1 MKSIKLIKTK
11 VKSLAE
17 IFQAVDIKFAFVN
30 KNFEEVSTPA
40 KCRDFLGDCIWSRKK
55 GKPMTIYGFS
65 YDYKQTPYDDC
76 RFSLK
81 FPDEHSKT
89 NFINNLSYL
98 HEKEKKAGVKLSR
111 IFSTQ
116 EKDTL
121 VIEGSNYWIRSS
133 WKISL
138 YTFYLKVISYKDVT
152 QLQSPE
158 SGYMTKLTAERE
170 ETLLSKVKKVD
181 EVLADNIDTQHN
193 YSGFV
198 SAITGQYYV
207 AVANHKLIFGNK

>member
-11 VKSLAE
+11 VKSLSE

-55 GKPMTIYGFS
+55 GKPVNIYGFS
-65 YDYKQTPYDDC
+65 YNYKQTPYDDC

-111 IFSTQ
+111 VFSTQ

-152 QLQSPE
+152 KLQSPE
-158 SGYMTKLTAERE
+158 KGYMAQLTAERE
-170 ETLLSKVKKVD
+170 ATLLSKVKKVD

-198 SAITGQYYV
+198 SAITGKYYV
-207 AVANHKLIFGNK
+207 AVDNNKLIFGNK

>member
-1 MKSIKLIKTK
+1 MKQIKLIKTK
-11 VKSLAE
+11 VKSLSE
-17 IFQAVDIKFAFVN
+17 IFQVVDIKFAFVN

-55 GKPMTIYGFS
+55 GKPMSIYKFS

-158 SGYMTKLTAERE
+158 NEYMAQLTAERE
-170 ETLLSKVKKVD
+170 ATLLSKVKKVD

-198 SAITGQYYV
+198 SAIKGNYYV
-207 AVANHKLIFGNK
+207 AVDNHKLIFGN

>member
-1 MKSIKLIKTK
+1 MKTIKLIKTK
-11 VKSLAE
+11 VKNLAE

-55 GKPMTIYGFS
+55 GKPISIYMFS

-89 NFINNLSYL
+89 NFINNLPYL

-111 IFSTQ
+111 VFSTQ

-138 YTFYLKVISYKDVT
+138 YTFYLKVISYENVT

-158 SGYMTKLTAERE
+158 NGYMAQLTAERE
-170 ETLLSKVKKVD
+170 ATLLSKVKKVD
-181 EVLADNIDTQHN
+181 EVLADDIGTQHN

-198 SAITGQYYV
+198 SAIKGQSYV
-207 AVANHKLIFGNK
+207 AVDNHKLIFGK